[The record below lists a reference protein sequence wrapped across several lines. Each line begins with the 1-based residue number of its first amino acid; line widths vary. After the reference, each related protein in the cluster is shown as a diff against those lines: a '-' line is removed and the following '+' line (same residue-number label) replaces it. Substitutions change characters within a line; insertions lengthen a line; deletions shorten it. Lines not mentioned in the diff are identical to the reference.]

1 MDDQIRFSLLND
13 LKRSRARESLARWST
28 YTNPLYV
35 VGPPHVKLINALERV
50 ERGECKRLMVFMPPR
65 VGKSEGVSVN
75 FPSWFLGRNPDLR
88 VILSSYG
95 ASLAYTMS
103 RKARNLL
110 DTYGPE
116 VFGVSVASDSKA
128 VDDWNVEDHRG
139 GLAAVGVDGPATGK
153 GADLA
158 IIDDPVKDQ
167 KEALSEVVRE
177 NVKDWYRTVLRTRL
191 HPGGRIVLLM
201 TRWHEDDLAGWLLEQ
216 AKNGGEQWEVITI
229 PFFDETINT
238 VPEGLIWPER
248 FASDFPTMEAL
259 ETFKLSVGSSA
270 WESLYQQRPTSEQ
283 GGMFKRQNWRFWSRT
298 PGVAGPRPRGC
309 NTLGSVALPEKF
321 DQLLI
326 SVDAAFKGNSNS
338 DFVSIQRWGSRKAE
352 RFLLR
357 REVRQMTFT
366 ETLHALRRE
375 VADLRATYKQSY
387 KILVEDK
394 ANGTAIIDT
403 LNSELGCIIPVE
415 PLGGKESRASAA
427 QPAQEAGNVY
437 LPEGDPSIDRFIS
450 EHASFPKGKHDDEV
464 DAMSQ
469 ALIYL
474 KENSGMRASR
484 GLANL

>member
-1 MDDQIRFSLLND
+1 MTDQRDALLQT
-13 LKRSRARESLARWST
+13 LYRERARESLARWST
-28 YTNPLYV
+28 FTNPMYI
-35 VGPPHVKLINALERV
+35 VGPPHRILINALERV

-65 VGKSEGVSVN
+65 VGKSEAVSIN
-75 FPSWFLGRNPDLR
+75 FPSWFLGRNPELR
-88 VILSSYG
+88 VILASYG
-95 ASLAYTMS
+95 ASLADTAS
-103 RKARNLL
+103 RKARNML
-110 DTYGPE
+110 DAYGPG
-116 VFGVSVASDSKA
+116 VFGVGVARDSKA
-128 VDDWNVEDHRG
+128 VDNWNIEGHRG

-158 IIDDPVKDQ
+158 IIDDPIKDE

-177 NVKDWYRTVLRTRL
+177 SVRGWYRTVLRTRL

-216 AKNGGEQWEVITI
+216 AKQGGEKWEVITI
-229 PFFDETINT
+229 PFYDEVVKTL
-238 VPEGLIWPER
+238 PEALIWPDR
-248 FASDFPTMEAL
+248 FAMDFPDLAAL
-259 ETFKLSVGSSA
+259 ETFKVSVGSSA
-270 WESLYQQRPTSEQ
+270 WEAMYQQRPTSEQ
-283 GGMFKRQNWRFWSRT
+283 GGMFKRHNWRFWSPT
-298 PGVAGPRPRGC
+298 PGGVSANRPRGC
-309 NTLGSVALPEKF
+309 TTLGSASLPEKF
-321 DQLLI
+321 DTLLV

-357 REVRQMTFT
+357 RQCRQMTFT
-366 ETLHALRRE
+366 ETLRALREE
-375 VADLRATYKQSY
+375 VKDLKATYRQSY

-403 LNSELGCIIPVE
+403 LNSELGGIISVE
-415 PLGGKESRASAA
+415 PQGGKESRASAA

-437 LPEGDPSIDRFIS
+437 LPENDPDIERFIN

-469 ALIYL
+469 ALLYL